1 MAVFLFMKKVLFII
15 LIILSVVLF
24 SCRKESEVAVNNKV
38 YVSNPNNIY
47 HKEYTN
53 VVKVNGKFVDIKS
66 AYAFAY
72 KDREEGE
79 YSEEYDIFD
88 AIRNHSLK
96 RVAELVEMDSQLI
109 DDTISTDESEYS
121 EFMDDSY
128 SVDGATPLIFAIFYR
143 DLGIMQYLLEN
154 DADPNIKDEDG
165 WNAFLWACGTGSAE
179 EVRML
184 VQAHPDLI
192 DSRNIYD
199 ANGLHIASLND
210 NLEVIKYLV
219 NDLGFDINSTD
230 EDGDSVLYYAND
242 SETIELLESLGA
254 EN

>member
-1 MAVFLFMKKVLFII
+1 MKRILFII
-15 LIILSVVLF
+15 LIVLSVVLF
-24 SCRKESEVAVNNKV
+24 SCKKESEVSVNNNNKV
-38 YVSNPNNIY
+38 YVSDPNNIY

-53 VVKVNGKFVDIKS
+53 VVKVNGKFVDTKS

-72 KDREEGE
+72 EGREEGE

-96 RVAELVEMDSQLI
+96 RVAELIENDNQLI
-109 DDTISTDESEYS
+109 NDTISTDESEYS

-128 SVDGATPLIFAIFYR
+128 SIDGATPLIFAIFYR
-143 DLGIMQYLLEN
+143 DLGIMKYLLDN
-154 DADPNIKDEDG
+154 NADTYIKDEDG

-179 EVRML
+179 EVKML
-184 VQAHPDLI
+184 VQAHPDLV

-219 NDLGFDINSTD
+219 NDLDFDINSTD
-230 EDGDSVLYYAND
+230 EDGDGVLYYAND
-242 SETIELLESLGA
+242 TETTELLESLGA

>member
-1 MAVFLFMKKVLFII
+1 MKRILFII
-15 LIILSVVLF
+15 LIVLSVVLF
-24 SCRKESEVAVNNKV
+24 SCKKESEVSVNNNNNKV
-38 YVSNPNNIY
+38 YVSDPNNIY

-53 VVKVNGKFVDIKS
+53 VVKVNGKFVDTKS

-72 KDREEGE
+72 EGREEGE

-96 RVAELVEMDSQLI
+96 RVAELIENDNQLI
-109 DDTISTDESEYS
+109 NDTISTDESEYS

-128 SVDGATPLIFAIFYR
+128 SIDGATPLIFAIFYR
-143 DLGIMQYLLEN
+143 DLGIMKYLLDN
-154 DADPNIKDEDG
+154 NADPYIKDEDG

-179 EVRML
+179 EVKML
-184 VQAHPDLI
+184 VQAHPDLV

-219 NDLGFDINSTD
+219 NDLDFDINSTD
-230 EDGDSVLYYAND
+230 EDGDGVLYYAND
-242 SETIELLESLGA
+242 TETTDLLESLGA

>member
-1 MAVFLFMKKVLFII
+1 MKKVLFII
-15 LIILSVVLF
+15 LIIISVVLF
-24 SCRKESEVAVNNKV
+24 SCKKESEVAVNNKV
-38 YVSNPNNIY
+38 YVSDPNNIY

-53 VVKVNGKFVDIKS
+53 VVKVNGKFVDTKS

-96 RVAELVEMDSQLI
+96 RVAELVEMESQLV
-109 DDTISTDESEYS
+109 DDIISTDESEYS

-128 SVDGATPLIFAIFYR
+128 SIDGATPLIFAIFYR
-143 DLGIMQYLLEN
+143 DLGIMQYLIDN
-154 DADPNIKDEDG
+154 DADPYIKDEDG

-184 VQAHPDLI
+184 VQTYPDLI
-192 DSRNIYD
+192 DSKNIYD

-230 EDGDSVLYYAND
+230 EDGDGVLYYAND

>member
-1 MAVFLFMKKVLFII
+1 MKKVLFII
-15 LIILSVVLF
+15 LIVLSVVLF
-24 SCRKESEVAVNNKV
+24 SCKKESEVSVNNNNKV
-38 YVSNPNNIY
+38 YVSDPNNIY

-53 VVKVNGKFVDIKS
+53 VVKVNGKFVDTKS
-66 AYAFAY
+66 AYAFTY
-72 KDREEGE
+72 EGREEGE

-96 RVAELVEMDSQLI
+96 RVAELIEMDSQLI
-109 DDTISTDESEYS
+109 NDTISTDESEYS

-128 SVDGATPLIFAIFYR
+128 SIDGATPLIFAIFYR
-143 DLGIMQYLLEN
+143 DLGIMQYLLDN
-154 DADPNIKDEDG
+154 SADPYIKDEDG
-165 WNAFLWACGTGSAE
+165 WNAFLWACGTGSVDE
-179 EVRML
+179 IKML
-184 VQAHPDLI
+184 VQVHPDLV
-192 DSRNIYD
+192 DSKNIYD

-230 EDGDSVLYYAND
+230 EDGDGVLYYAND
-242 SETIELLESLGA
+242 TETTELLESLGA

>member
-1 MAVFLFMKKVLFII
+1 MKRIL
-15 LIILSVVLF
+15 LIIFVVLSVVVLF
-24 SCRKESEVAVNNKV
+24 SCKKESEVVVNNKV
-38 YVSNPNNIY
+38 YVSDPNNIY

-66 AYAFAY
+66 SYAFSY
-72 KDREEGE
+72 EDREEGE

-109 DDTISTDESEYS
+109 DYTISTDESEYS

-128 SVDGATPLIFAIFYR
+128 SIDGATPLIFAIFYR
-143 DLGIMQYLLEN
+143 DLGIMKYLLDN
-154 DADPNIKDEDG
+154 NADPYMKDEDG
-165 WNAFLWACGTGSAE
+165 WNAFLWACGTGSVD
-179 EVRML
+179 EVKML
-184 VQAHPDLI
+184 VQEHPDLV
-192 DSRNIYD
+192 DSKNIYD

-210 NLEVIKYLV
+210 NIEVIKYLV

-230 EDGDSVLYYAND
+230 EDGDGVLYYAND